1 MAETDAQKL
10 VFIGLLFA
18 VMAAL
23 AALGAW
29 IVSRFRGHKED
40 DQPAASELL
49 TNFRELHEQGE
60 LSEQEFRKIK
70 TLLADKLQQELN
82 DKGEPG
88 SDDRSGASAKRDR
101 SDWPEQGA

>member
-1 MAETDAQKL
+1 MADLLAHPF
-10 VFIGLLFA
+10 VRAGLLFL
-18 VMAAL
+18 VIAL
-23 AALGAW
+23 LTGAGAFF
-29 IVSRFRGHKED
+29 VSRFRGGKEEE
-40 DQPAASELL
+40 QPGASELL
-49 TNFRELHEQGE
+49 TNFRELHEEGE
-60 LSEQEFRKIK
+60 LSAQEFRKIK